1 MIWRAALV
9 VSRVLAAAA
18 VLSLSVVIHVVLNH
32 LNRYLL
38 EGVNEVELVWQ
49 DYRVVWQMF

>member
-1 MIWRAALV
+1 M
-9 VSRVLAAAA
+9 LAAAA

-32 LNRYLL
+32 LDRYLL

-49 DYRVVWQMF
+49 DDRVVWQMF

>member
-1 MIWRAALV
+1 MIWRVALV
-9 VSRVLAAAA
+9 VSRVSAAAA

-32 LNRYLL
+32 LDRYLL

-49 DYRVVWQMF
+49 NDRVVWQMF

>member
-9 VSRVLAAAA
+9 VSRVLVAAA

-32 LNRYLL
+32 LDRYLL

-49 DYRVVWQMF
+49 NDRVVWQMF